1 MKTWQS
7 VLIGSMLGLLFTA
20 VILMVLNPRF
30 DQEPILLPTRAPD
43 TLVVYI
49 TGEVNEP
56 GVIQLA
62 SNSRIYD
69 AIQKAGGFT
78 EEANQEAV
86 NLAAILEDED
96 RIVIPSKNGEN
107 DSAYTG
113 SLENMISINSAS
125 VEELDQLPGVGP
137 VKAQAI
143 VDFREANGAFL
154 STEDLLQV
162 PGINQDLF
170 QQVER
175 LITVNP

>member
-7 VLIGSMLGLLFTA
+7 VMIGSMLGLLFTA
-20 VILMVLNPRF
+20 AILMVINPRY

-43 TLVVYI
+43 TVVVYI

-78 EEANQEAV
+78 EEANEESV

-107 DSAYTG
+107 DETFTG
-113 SLENMISINSAS
+113 RPDKLININSAS
-125 VEELDQLPGVGP
+125 AEELDQLPGVGP

-154 STEDLLQV
+154 STNDLLKV

-170 QQVER
+170 QQVIG